1 VTTIALLPVH
11 VPVRPA
17 VSGAGPAKHLIESYS
32 ADVTTPDAAA
42 LGDELMTTIAALR
55 RLVRRRLRSEVPGPP
70 LRGAQVELLQVIEK
84 QPGIGIAPAGR
95 ALHLAAN
102 SVSTLV
108 NQLIDLGMLVRDT
121 APEDRRAARLSLT
134 EAAIQR
140 LAAWRHA
147 RTDLVAGAMEALPS
161 DDRQAIARALPAL
174 RALLAALDV
183 KSSSKE

>member
-1 VTTIALLPVH
+1 
-11 VPVRPA
+11 
-17 VSGAGPAKHLIESYS
+17 
-32 ADVTTPDAAA
+32 VTTPDAAA

-55 RLVRRRLRSEVPGPP
+55 RLVRRRLRSTVPGPP

-134 EAAIQR
+134 EAATQR

-147 RTDLVAGAMEALPS
+147 RIDLVAGAMAALPS

-183 KSSSKE
+183 KSSPKE